1 MSRGISPRP
10 ELGAK
15 RPYRPKS
22 ELRFSFLVGCSGVS
36 SLSALSGEEKFSAP
50 DEKSMS
56 TLRGVVK
63 AVLLKIGLGEEGVAA
78 DGILEKRKGWEIG
91 SRRDGKGFLVGDSK
105 AV

>member
-1 MSRGISPRP
+1 
-10 ELGAK
+10 
-15 RPYRPKS
+15 
-22 ELRFSFLVGCSGVS
+22 
-36 SLSALSGEEKFSAP
+36 
-50 DEKSMS
+50 MS

-105 AV
+105 AVWGPSLDVSLFERKEEEALTHVFSDFRAEYSAGRKGRLHPQEL